1 MSKKIIKITESQL
14 EDIVKKVLIEQG
26 NMFGTAG
33 VGMKS
38 PFMDWKSYYKSNSR
52 KISQPWAKDINPKGL
67 KKGMGGNKDPKN
79 VEAVKKLQAE
89 LIRLGFL
96 DLKTGPTGYFGNLTQ
111 KALDRYDSGE
121 TYKVDSKSV
130 GKSVGKL
137 GGKLDGASG
146 GNKPSMDGPQCIAL
160 TTEECAKVSSTKET
174 EVSFDKNETRC
185 SAYMV
190 KCLSQYN
197 EFLKKGNA
205 WNVFNSAK
213 GNGDVKYNAYG
224 DGSVNWNNIYTQLK
238 QNKINKTVCNEY
250 AKQDDSDN
258 LVKSN
263 LPSIITDSIPQSSK
277 FSLDSLKL
285 GDIVGLYHK
294 GSSNKGI
301 AFCQNALAK
310 GLDENGNLNKTPFT
324 FNSHVGFVG
333 AIKNG
338 VPIVIHN
345 VHGHHMATPATM
357 MLNKNSE
364 DMILWVVSDRDVSSS
379 IAGKPRGYWEKYA
392 SNVVSKLDSANP
404 FKNNTN
410 P

>member
-1 MSKKIIKITESQL
+1 MGKKIIKITESQL

-33 VGMKS
+33 AGMKS
-38 PFMDWKSYYKSNSR
+38 PFMDWKSYSKSR
-52 KISQPWAKDINPKGL
+52 MEPWSKNINPKGL

-96 DLKTGPTGYFGNLTQ
+96 DLTTGPTGYFGGLTQ
-111 KALDRYDSGE
+111 KALDRYNSGE
-121 TYKVDSKSV
+121 TSKVGSKTA
-130 GKSVGKL
+130 GKL
-137 GGKLDGASG
+137 GGKSGGALDGMSG
-146 GNKPSMDGPQCIAL
+146 GNKPSTDGPQCIAL
-160 TTEECAKVSSTKET
+160 TTEECAKISSSKET
-174 EVSFDKNETRC
+174 QVSFNKNETRC

-197 EFLKKGNA
+197 EFLKPGNA

-213 GNGDVKYNAYG
+213 GNGDVKYNVYG
-224 DGSVNWNNIYTQLK
+224 DGSVNWDNIYAQLK
-238 QNKINKTVCNEY
+238 QNKINKTVCNGY
-250 AKQDDSDN
+250 AKQDDADKIQSS
-258 LVKSN
+258 K
-263 LPSIITDSIPQSSK
+263 LPSIITDSMPQSSK
-277 FSLDSLKL
+277 VSLDSLKL

-294 GSSNKGI
+294 ASSNKGM

-310 GLDENGNLNKTPFT
+310 GLDENGDLNKTPFT
-324 FNSHVGFVG
+324 FNSHIGFVG

-338 VPIVIHN
+338 VPIIIHN
-345 VHGHHMATPATM
+345 VHGSHMATPATM

-364 DMILWVVSDRDVSSS
+364 DMIVWVISDRDVASS
-379 IAGKPRGYWEKYA
+379 IAGKPRGYWEKYTSNVA
-392 SNVVSKLDSANP
+392 SNLVSKLDSANP